1 MGSNLVFQVKK
12 KEQYENLKKDLNSQ
26 FTIEQIKFS
35 EQFILD
41 KFKVISAEG
50 EAFVNYYKSGKLV
63 IQGSPDLELF
73 NEINETAKRYF
84 EPMVTFIKEEPIAD
98 LSSVDKEYFI
108 GLDES
113 GAGESFG
120 SMFLGI
126 SVIIKENLLKAEEII
141 QPRDVKE
148 FGVNGVLGLNIK
160 SRKFFA
166 RDLKRYVAREIDDSN
181 KINLLDKG
189 YTELLLRQKEILPN
203 SCVILD
209 DYGIGPEFKRFIREW
224 EQRGT
229 KFVLSHRADSTYL
242 PAMAASIIARKAR
255 NTEIATIA
263 VHNSL
268 IDPSTKEIIP
278 FTSGSSSNPLTE
290 KWLVAYRKINPY
302 ADFPAFV
309 RAKWK
314 NVKDIE
320 KKFPKKEISYVFGCT
335 KCNKKFGKL
344 FVKFNKIKEATEL
357 LCPDCGSLVEKDYFK
372 SNFKTGTMVMDTS
385 SLINRIV
392 SKDLRSTKYF
402 EEMKILIPSCVY
414 EELDK
419 KEPFKKK
426 GAENEISAL
435 KEFQSQGIIDFQD
448 VGTDGLLDLSN
459 DKKIIHVVK
468 EHGASLITYDRTQNL
483 WSSIG
488 SFVFV
493 ITD

>member
-1 MGSNLVFQVKK
+1 MVSNLVFQVKK

-26 FTIEQIKFS
+26 FTIEPIEFS
-35 EQFILD
+35 EQFVLD
-41 KFKVISAEG
+41 KFKVISIEG
-50 EAFVNYYKSGKLV
+50 ETFVNYYKSGKLL
-63 IQGSPDLELF
+63 IQGSPDSELF
-73 NEINETAKRYF
+73 KKINEIAKKYF
-84 EPMVTFIKEEPIAD
+84 EPMVTLTKEAPVVD
-98 LSSVDKEYFI
+98 LSSVDKEYFV

-113 GAGESFG
+113 GAGESFD

-126 SVIIKENLLKAEEII
+126 SVITKENLIKAQEII
-141 QPRDVKE
+141 QPKDVKE
-148 FGVNGVLGLNIK
+148 FDVNGVLGLNIK

-181 KINLLDKG
+181 KIALLDKG
-189 YTELLLRQKEILPN
+189 YIELLLRQKKILPN

-224 EQRGT
+224 EQEGT
-229 KFVLSHRADSTYL
+229 RFILSHRADSTYL
-242 PAMAASIIARKAR
+242 PVMAASIIARKAR

-263 VHNSL
+263 FYNSL
-268 IDPSTKEIIP
+268 IDPDTKETIP
-278 FTSGSSSNPLTE
+278 FTSGSPSNPLTE

-309 RAKWK
+309 RSKWK
-314 NVKDIE
+314 NVRDIE
-320 KKFPKKEISYVFGCT
+320 RRFPKKKISYVFGCKT
-335 KCNKKFGKL
+335 CNKKFGKL
-344 FVKFNKIKEATEL
+344 LIRFNKIKVATEL
-357 LCPDCGSLVEKDYFK
+357 LCPDCGLLVDKDYFK

-402 EEMKILIPSCVY
+402 EGMKILIPSCVY
-414 EELDK
+414 EELDN
-419 KEPFKKK
+419 KEPFKKR
-426 GAENEISAL
+426 GAENEISTL
-435 KEFQSQGIIDFQD
+435 EEFQNQEMIEFQD
-448 VGTDGLLDLSN
+448 VSTDGLLDLSN
-459 DKKIIHVVK
+459 DKKIIHIVK
-468 EHGASLITYDRTQNL
+468 EHGASLITYDRTQDL